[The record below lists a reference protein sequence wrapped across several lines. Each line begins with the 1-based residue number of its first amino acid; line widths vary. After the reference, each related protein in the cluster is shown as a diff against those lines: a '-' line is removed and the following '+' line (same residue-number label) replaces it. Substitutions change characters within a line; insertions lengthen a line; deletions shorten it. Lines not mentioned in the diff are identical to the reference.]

1 LIHESF
7 KRLSYGQTFNDLQDN
22 SFNDLTF
29 KVKFNIF
36 CIEDQKVLRDF
47 LTNSKARIGLR
58 SFIEVLLKRNFGVD
72 QSLS

>member
-1 LIHESF
+1 MIHESF

-36 CIEDQKVLRDF
+36 CIEDQEMLRDF

-58 SFIEVLLKRNFGVD
+58 SFNEVLLKRNFGVD